1 MATGQGNNNAEVIT
15 KLLRR
20 IGRGDD
26 PRLLCEEAHKLI
38 QDVNP
43 KDIVTAEQTLVED
56 GFPARTV
63 QQLSAAFMFMG
74 MHPEHDDGSESTLGE
89 NHILRKA
96 MIEHDLMRCL
106 LADLDEVVGQIR
118 ELDELRDVGCE
129 FRRLV
134 HITSHLNVMKE
145 HIEREEYVIFPYL
158 RKYGWAGLCR
168 AAQGDHLK
176 IGIEIDN
183 LVRLV
188 LSFNDIGF
196 EQFKQWLLT
205 VTARLTPIALEHLWY
220 EDEIL
225 YPMALGVINDTEVW
239 EKIKAVCEEI
249 GYCGIHH

>member
-1 MATGQGNNNAEVIT
+1 METGQGNNNAEVIT

-20 IGRGDD
+20 IDRGDD

-43 KDIVTAEQTLVED
+43 KDIVAAEQNLVED
-56 GFPARTV
+56 GLPARTV

-74 MHPEHDDGSESTLGE
+74 MHQQRDDDGENALGD

-96 MIEHDLMRCL
+96 MVEHDFIRCL
-106 LADLDEVVGQIR
+106 LADLDEVVAQIR
-118 ELDELRDVGCE
+118 QLDELSDVGCE

-134 HITSHLNVMKE
+134 HIISHLNVMKE

-168 AAQGDHLK
+168 AAQGDHLN
-176 IGIEIDN
+176 ITMEIDN
-183 LVRLV
+183 LVRLA
-188 LSFNDIGF
+188 LSFNEIAF

-205 VTARLTPIALEHLWY
+205 ITARLRPRALEHLWY

-225 YPMALGVINDTEVW
+225 YPMALGVINDAEVW
-239 EKIKAVCEEI
+239 EKIKAVCEQI
-249 GYCGIHH
+249 GYCAVHH